1 MARTAKK
8 TQVEA
13 GLGFESP
20 AEEAVEAQSP
30 PMVKETHRVVRTW
43 AEEKPISEFEEEDFD
58 ETEEE
63 PAEEIAP
70 SPDDPIAKVLNEIA
84 GSRSNWSLQVARLP
98 NYDRD
103 NRTDPKSRRHCGVL
117 SIPDA
122 DYLKEER
129 YLEDLQHKFARGQNG
144 NWFLMC
150 VRRDNRNFAYLP
162 PVCVEP
168 PLPEV
173 MAAKAAES
181 NGSAPINIYNP
192 SVPAVDGFKQFIAQA
207 KQFAELRD
215 LLFPGGPVAA
225 VPASNAHNEPLTDE
239 RALLHILNREGDIV
253 DSVTSK
259 LKGLLRNGNG
269 GSEEKGVWDVVVAAL
284 TSPTLPQTIQMLVQ
298 QFRDAAPPHQTNPNQ
313 APPTHQPQQPPPD
326 VLMIQRL
333 RQILVETLK
342 LNGDVAPVLRAIDG
356 LVMYFPQHQFTVEN
370 LMNADTQQLLAT
382 LPQMYPPAAEAVGL
396 PHAAEWIER
405 LKAEYFGEGE
415 GEDPQQ

>member
-8 TQVEA
+8 TQAEA

-20 AEEAVEAQSP
+20 AEEVVEAQSP
-30 PMVKETHRVVRTW
+30 PMVKENHRVVRTW
-43 AEEKPISEFEEEDFD
+43 VEEKPISKFEEEDFD

-63 PAEEIAP
+63 TAEEVAP

-122 DYLKEER
+122 DYLREER
-129 YLEDLQHKFARGQNG
+129 FLEDLQHKFARGQNG

-150 VRRDNRNFAYLP
+150 VRRDNRNFAYLS

-173 MAAKAAES
+173 MAAKAAEI

-192 SVPAVDGFKQFIAQA
+192 QTPQVDQFKQFINQA
-207 KQFAELRD
+207 KQFKEVFELW
-215 LLFPGGPVAA
+215 PNSNPAQQAA
-225 VPASNAHNEPLTDE
+225 PANNNEPLTDE

-253 DSVTSK
+253 ESVASK
-259 LKGLLRNGNG
+259 LKGLMRNGSG

-284 TSPTLPQTIQMLVQ
+284 TSPTLPQTIAMLAQ
-298 QFRDAAPPHQTNPNQ
+298 QFRAAVPPEQ
-313 APPTHQPQQPPPD
+313 AQQPQQPPPMQQPPD
-326 VLMIQRL
+326 VLMVQRL
-333 RQILVETLK
+333 SQILVETMK

-382 LPQMYPPAAEAVGL
+382 LPQMYPPAAEVVGL
-396 PHAAEWIER
+396 PHAAEWIEK
-405 LKAEYFGEGE
+405 LKAEYFGDGE
-415 GEDPQQ
+415 GGATE